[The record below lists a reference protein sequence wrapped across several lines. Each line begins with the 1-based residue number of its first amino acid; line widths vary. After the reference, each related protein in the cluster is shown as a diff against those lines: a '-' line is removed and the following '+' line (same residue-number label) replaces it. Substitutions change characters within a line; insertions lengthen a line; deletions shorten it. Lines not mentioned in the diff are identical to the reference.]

1 MDIENV
7 IALAAILTTGA
18 VAFTGQLFSHWREAA
33 TRQHT
38 ERLQTDAEARSV
50 LDGALATAYEA
61 RAALGD
67 YATVLLARL
76 YKSTPATP
84 LFDEIERQVQNQQV
98 IANTALGKL
107 RLDASRLI
115 VRFGQETLYASYASF
130 LLA

>member
-33 TRQHT
+33 TQQHT

-84 LFDEIERQVQNQQV
+84 CSTRSS
-98 IANTALGKL
+98 ARCRTSKSSPTL
-107 RLDASRLI
+107 RSAS
-115 VRFGQETLYASYASF
+115 
-130 LLA
+130 